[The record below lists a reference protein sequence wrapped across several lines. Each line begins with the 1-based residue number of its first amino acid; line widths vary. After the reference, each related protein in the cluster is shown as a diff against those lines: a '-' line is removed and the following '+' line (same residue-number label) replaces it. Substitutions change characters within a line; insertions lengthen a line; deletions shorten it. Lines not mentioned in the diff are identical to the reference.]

1 MLVASSLT
9 ASFAASYPAPVGVG
23 AGVISTCAIPLG
35 YISDATPGPVIRPSI
50 SMSPTDAKLIRHWRR
65 DFRAGLAD
73 VFGLK
78 VLSPDQEAQVAA
90 LQAHRRVAAM
100 GGTGTGKSFV
110 QGNVARLVS
119 MLWPSKMLFGGP
131 RESQAKLLSWLEY
144 QRAHDKAVERGIN
157 PGGKMQTTDW
167 QGPQRDW
174 FAVLMALSD
183 RANAAGVKGMLHA
196 GRVAVVLDELEG
208 VAPECRDALMAG
220 TAQDNAHYWFA
231 FNPVNLNDA
240 AGQFWQGTP
249 EAARVRLSS
258 LACAEWQ
265 ERTGNRIPGM
275 PSLAAID
282 EVWHGKEN
290 EPLYYT
296 NVLGEFPPESASW
309 VVVPK
314 DWFNKCVGVVPVG
327 IQSVGIGVDTAGG
340 RAENVI
346 AVVEHGRVRVAW
358 ANRELHQTP
367 RLVTEVKRIAEP
379 YGRSVPIAVDVIG
392 QGGKGV
398 ADQLRADGYNALD
411 FVGGGREFAG
421 VAASDASM
429 DLYADRATW
438 AWFQIR
444 VAVQATAEGSPSIQ
458 LPNDSVLRDQ
468 GARRYGVT
476 GERRYKLESKDS
488 ANSPDRFDA
497 VAMAWAA
504 ATSGR
509 GRLRYETPAAG
520 ESRGY
525 RSERSERPDSYADRK
540 AQDPAMA

>member
-1 MLVASSLT
+1 MTLKDHLVKVT
-9 ASFAASYPAPVGVG
+9 G
-23 AGVISTCAIPLG
+23 
-35 YISDATPGPVIRPSI
+35 
-50 SMSPTDAKLIRHWRR
+50 R
-65 DFRAGLAD
+65 DLRACFAD
-73 VFGLK
+73 VFGYK
-78 VLSPDQEAQVAA
+78 ALSPDQERHIEL
-90 LQAHRRVAAM
+90 LQTQPRVCAK
-100 GGTGTGKSFV
+100 GGTGVGKSFV
-110 QGNVARLVS
+110 QGVTAAITIATTRQ
-119 MLWPSKMLFGGP
+119 SKGLFGGP
-131 RESQAKLLSWLEY
+131 KLEQASKLSWLEL
-144 QRAHDKAVERGIN
+144 QRAVLAAKERGR
-157 PGGKMQTTDW
+157 PLSTTPLGVTDW
-167 QGPQRDW
+167 YPVGKDRRPDW
-174 FAVLMALSD
+174 FAVCMALSD
-183 RANAAGVKGMLHA
+183 RNNAASVKGMMHSA
-196 GRVAVVLDELEG
+196 RTVIALDELEG
-208 VAPECRDALMAG
+208 VAQEVQDALDAG
-220 TAQDNAHYWFA
+220 TAQENVHYWVA
-231 FNPVNLNDA
+231 FNPIDQNDA
-240 AGQFWQGTP
+240 AGRFWAATP
-249 EAARVRLSS
+249 IEARIQMSAI
-258 LACAEWQ
+258 ACAEWQ
-265 ERTGNRIPGM
+265 ERTGVKIPGM
-275 PSLAAID
+275 PTLAAL
-282 EVWHGKEN
+282 EAKWKGREN

-296 NVLGEFPPESASW
+296 NVLGDFPPESASW

-314 DWFNKCVGVVPVG
+314 DWFDKCRLETDGG
-327 IQSVGIGVDTAGG
+327 INSVGIGVDTAGG

-346 AVVEHGRVRVAW
+346 AVVDRGRVSIAW

-379 YGRSVPIAVDVIG
+379 YGRAVPIAVDVIG

-398 ADQLRADGYNALD
+398 ADQLRADGWNALD

-444 VAVQATAEGSPSIQ
+444 VAVQATAEGRPSIQ